1 MPIGVGVRQCPC
13 MPYSRMDRAD
23 ASDYEYELSL
33 LPSRL
38 AAVPDFLVGQLELLK
53 GECGGALI
61 DRYDHS
67 LQTATR
73 VLRDAGSPE
82 AVVAALLH
90 DVGDSLAPANHAEL
104 AAALLRPFVSEETY
118 WVVKHH
124 DVFQG
129 YYFFHHIGLDRHARD
144 EHRGSAY
151 FDACVR
157 FCHRYDQVSF
167 DPAYPTEPLETFLP
181 LVSEV
186 LGREPGLLATER

>member
-1 MPIGVGVRQCPC
+1 
-13 MPYSRMDRAD
+13 MPYSRMDDAD
-23 ASDYEYELSL
+23 PSDYEAELAL
-33 LPSRL
+33 LPARL
-38 AAVPDFLVGQLELLK
+38 AAVPDFLVGQLELLR
-53 GECGGALI
+53 GEYGGAQI

-73 VLRDAGSPE
+73 VLRDDAAPE

-90 DVGDSLAPANHAEL
+90 DVGDSLAPASHAEL
-104 AAALLRPFVSEETY
+104 AAAILRPFVSEETY

-144 EHRGSAY
+144 EHRSSPH
-151 FDACVR
+151 FQACVR

-181 LVSEV
+181 LVREV
-186 LGREPGLLATER
+186 FGREPGDVVKGL